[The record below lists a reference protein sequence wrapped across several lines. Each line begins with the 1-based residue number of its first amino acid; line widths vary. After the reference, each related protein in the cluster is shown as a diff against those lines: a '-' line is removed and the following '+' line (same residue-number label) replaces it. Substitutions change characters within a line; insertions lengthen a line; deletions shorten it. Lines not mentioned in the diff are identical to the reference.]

1 MVAILLK
8 RKNINHN
15 TTLHVF
21 EDENNKTRQHKQ
33 NNPTKKWRTPT
44 PSLKFHFKK
53 KIRISV
59 SIESP
64 QHHTTIHPKRLKKT
78 TRKGKTH
85 DDRRKTEADQEF
97 G

>member
-53 KIRISV
+53 KNTHFCLNRKPPTSHNN
-59 SIESP
+59 P
-64 QHHTTIHPKRLKKT
+64 PKKIKKNDKK
-78 TRKGKTH
+78 R
-85 DDRRKTEADQEF
+85 QNP
-97 G
+97 